1 MIKAVIFDCFGVLVG
16 RGFDETYRLAGG
28 DPVEDRDFIADVL
41 GEANLGHI
49 SQDEFHERMTSQ
61 LGISLEDYEAAVAK
75 AEQPNQELLD
85 YIATLHRDY
94 RTAVLSNVNA
104 GVLEKKIDKAVLASH
119 FDSLILSG
127 ELGVAKPDPQIY
139 ELAAGKLGVHTSEC
153 VFTDDHQHYC
163 DGAEAV
169 GMKSILYQDLHQ
181 FKTDLEKILK

>member
-28 DPVEDRDFIADVL
+28 DPVKDREFIADVL

-61 LGISLEDYEAAVAK
+61 LGISLEEYEAAVAK
-75 AEQPNQELLD
+75 AEQPNEELIE
-85 YIATLHRDY
+85 YINGLHEKY
-94 RTAVLSNVNA
+94 GTAVLSNVNK
-104 GVLEKKIDKAVLASH
+104 GVLERKIDSDILASH
-119 FDSLILSG
+119 FDALILSG

-139 ELAAGKLGVHTSEC
+139 ELAAGKLGVEPSEC

-163 DGAEAV
+163 EGAEAV
-169 GMKSILYQDLHQ
+169 GMKSILYKDFGQ
-181 FKTDLEKILK
+181 FKADLEQMLA